1 MRGLSTAVCVVCIAL
16 VALVLVSCTSASSTK
31 TSDPASTTESSQEKR
46 AAELAALA
54 DVDTS
59 ATPTGAQVEKLFS
72 IEDAKQVLGRDDI
85 AMLAVVDPG

>member
-1 MRGLSTAVCVVCIAL
+1 MRRLSVAVCVVCLAL
-16 VALVLVSCTSASSTK
+16 AALVLVSCTSASSSK
-31 TSDPASTTESSQEKR
+31 TSDSASTSESAQEKR
-46 AAELAALA
+46 AAELAALV

-72 IEDAKQVLGRDDI
+72 IEDAKRVLGRDDI